1 MHIGIYIITFADGI
15 SQSMFI
21 LKQVKNYVLHF
32 ELVVGRSD
40 MGDRSD
46 PRDFNPISEQWCKH

>member
-32 ELVVGRSD
+32 ELVVD
-40 MGDRSD
+40 M
-46 PRDFNPISEQWCKH
+46 NMN